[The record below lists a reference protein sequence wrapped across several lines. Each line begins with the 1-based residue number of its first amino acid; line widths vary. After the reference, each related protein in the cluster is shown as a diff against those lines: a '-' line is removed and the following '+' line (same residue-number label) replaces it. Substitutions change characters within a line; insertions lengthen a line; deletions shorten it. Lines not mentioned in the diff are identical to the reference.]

1 MSDTATPQYLLSTT
15 FLRVFF
21 RVFNRSEVTGRGH
34 VPKSGGVLLI
44 ANHTS
49 YVDPPII
56 GAVSPRPVHFMA
68 KAQLLKIPLLGGWMS
83 RSHTFPV
90 RRGTPDRAALRHAI
104 ELLRDG
110 KVLLVFPEGS
120 RSPDG
125 RLQPFEDGAAFIALS
140 ARARV
145 VPAGIIGARRV
156 LPLDSPVLRPAKLR
170 VQFGPALDL
179 SEMHDRKLTRDML
192 EDASRRMEQALRAAL
207 PPELHP
213 AP

>member
-1 MSDTATPQYLLSTT
+1 MSDTATPEYLLSTG

-21 RVFNRSEVTGRGH
+21 RLLNRSEVIGRHH

-104 ELLRDG
+104 QLLRDE
-110 KVLLVFPEGS
+110 KVLLIFPEGT

-125 RLQPFEDGAAFIALS
+125 RLQPFENGAAFIALS
-140 ARARV
+140 AQARV
-145 VPAGIIGARRV
+145 APVGIIGAARV
-156 LPLDSPVLRPAKLR
+156 LPLNSPVLRPAKLR
-170 VQFGPALDL
+170 VQFGPALDF
-179 SEMHDRKLTRDML
+179 SEMRSRKLTREVL
-192 EDASRRMEQALRAAL
+192 EDASRQMERVLRAVL

-213 AP
+213 PS